1 MGFERFLFMTQSSFL
16 KLNVLYVTEVFL
28 INNFESGGMKLDPCI
43 RKIELEM
50 MHRQGK
56 QEKTD
61 ILAK

>member
-1 MGFERFLFMTQSSFL
+1 MTQSSFL

-50 MHRQGK
+50 MHKQGK